1 MELFTAYNPTKLY
14 FGKQSITNLSKQLPL
29 IGQKALLVFGGKSA
43 KTNGA
48 YSDVISQLKKANINF
63 VEFWGIKPN
72 PRVEDVSRA
81 ISMGIKEKV
90 DMIIAVGGGSVID
103 SSKMIALCLPGNNE
117 PWNVMKGKEKPS
129 KALPIIAVLTLAAT
143 GSEMNPFAV
152 LQNHETNEKLGFGSP
167 FTFPTISICDPTYT
181 LTVSKEYT
189 AYGLADIVA
198 HLLEAYFGEG
208 NASLSDRFVISI
220 LKEIIQI
227 AEPLL
232 SNLNNFELRERMM
245 WASTCA
251 LNGIT
256 FHGRKSGDWGV
267 HDVAHHL
274 SLLYDVP
281 HGASLSVVYPAWLK
295 LHRITANQRI
305 AFLGKEWFN
314 AKSANQTIE
323 KLQVFFKNIQCP
335 IRFQDLKLNKNQKEA
350 FLKLLLKNKPSGMK
364 YMLNK
369 PKLKKLVEYM

>member
-1 MELFTAYNPTKLY
+1 MEVFTAYNPTKLF
-14 FGKQSITNLSKQLPL
+14 FGKQSVTNLSKQLPL
-29 IGQKALLVFGGKSA
+29 LGHKALLVFGGNSA
-43 KTNGA
+43 KANGA
-48 YSDVISQLKKANINF
+48 YSDVIFQLKKANVQF

-72 PRVEDVSRA
+72 PRVEDVRRA
-81 ISMGIKEKV
+81 ILMGIKEKV

-103 SSKMIALCLPGNNE
+103 SAKMIALCLPSNNE

-129 KALPIIAVLTLAAT
+129 NALPIIAVLTLAAT

-152 LQNHETNEKLGFGSP
+152 LQNNETNEKLGFGSHLI
-167 FTFPTISICDPTYT
+167 FPTISICDPVYT

-189 AYGLADIVA
+189 AYGLADIIA

-208 NASLSDRFVISI
+208 GASLSDRFVISV
-220 LKEIIQI
+220 LKEINQI

-256 FHGRKSGDWGV
+256 FYGRKSGDWGV

-295 LHRITANQRI
+295 LHRITANKRI
-305 AFLGKEWFN
+305 IYLGKEWFN
-314 AKSANQTIE
+314 AKSANQTII
-323 KLQVFFKNIQCP
+323 KLQDFFKNIQCP
-335 IRFQDLKLNKNQKEA
+335 INFQELNLNKNQKKI
-350 FLKLLLKNKPSGMK
+350 FLKLLLKNKASGMA

-369 PKLKKLVEYM
+369 SKLKKLVEYL